1 MKTTLAILIAAAT
14 FAQAEPL
21 DAFHQVVANSAAA
34 NPLAYVGT
42 DYGRYGNGRYD
53 PARQSEPSINE
64 RQEAEKM
71 AEELRALK
79 KKIKDQEDRLRMH
92 ELYGR

>member
-42 DYGRYGNGRYD
+42 DYGRYGNGRY
-53 PARQSEPSINE
+53 
-64 RQEAEKM
+64 

-92 ELYGR
+92 DLYGR